1 MTMTMTMVH
10 GRGATLKSSPE
21 QLDRARREWLAGL
34 AARHA
39 VERSAESALALARG
53 QWMCGEY
60 DDALTHFIAARDL
73 QPAAAEGHLALV
85 RAASA
90 LALEEL
96 ESQALDAALA
106 LHATQPELR
115 LHAALRLVPADL
127 AAAREWLRPVL
138 GHPACA
144 MFDAALSAISG
155 GEFPVAASGTDPRDA
170 ARVAAL
176 RWVLAHSDAPG
187 VHAGLPIAVLLRAL
201 EVAPGDGLTLECGVY
216 FGRSL
221 RVIAA
226 RTRGRVHG
234 FDSFQGLPEAWSER
248 EGAGAYSTAGRLPE
262 VPGNV
267 ALHPGWFEDTLPP
280 FLAANPGP
288 VRLLHVDCDIY
299 SSTRTVL
306 EHAGPRLVPGSLIVF
321 DDFLGYPGYEAHELR
336 AFEEFAARSGIG
348 WELVAACLMGR
359 EVAIRITTA

>member
-1 MTMTMTMVH
+1 MAAVH
-10 GRGATLKSSPE
+10 AGALSLKSSPE

-39 VERSAESALALARG
+39 VEASAESALALARG
-53 QWMCGEY
+53 AWMCGDY
-60 DDALTHFIAARDL
+60 DDALAHFVAARDL
-73 QPAAAEGHLALV
+73 RPEAAEVHLALV

-90 LALEEL
+90 LALQDL

-106 LHATQPELR
+106 VHAMQPELR

-127 AAAREWLRPVL
+127 AAAREWLRPAL
-138 GHPACA
+138 AHPPCA
-144 MFDAALSAISG
+144 MFDAALAAISG
-155 GEFPVAASGTDPRDA
+155 GPTPSPAAGADPRDV
-170 ARVAAL
+170 ARFDAL
-176 RWVLAHSDAPG
+176 RWVLSHSSAPA

-201 EVAPGDGLTLECGVY
+201 EAAPRDGLTLECGVY

-226 RTRGRVHG
+226 RTRGVVHG

-248 EGAGAYSTAGRLPE
+248 EGAGAYSTAGRLPR
-262 VPGNV
+262 VPGEV
-267 ALHPGWFEDTLPP
+267 TLHAGWFEDTLPP
-280 FLAANPGP
+280 FLASNPGP
-288 VRLLHVDCDIY
+288 IRLLHIDCDIY

-306 EHAGPRLVPGSLIVF
+306 EHAAPRLVPGSVIVF

-336 AFEEFAARSGIG
+336 AFEEFAGRSGIG
-348 WELVAACLMGR
+348 WEPVAACLMGR
-359 EVAIRITTA
+359 EVAIRIIAA